1 MKHYALAFIPGD
13 GVGPEVAAETV
24 KVLHACADMFDFS
37 ISVQT
42 FDWNCDY
49 YLQHGRMMPENA
61 LDILRAFD
69 AIFLGS
75 IGDAAKV
82 PDHIS
87 LSALLAIRNGFDQY
101 VNLRPIIM
109 HEGVSSPVTT
119 CTPATVNMVVVRENT
134 EGEYSQLGGMF
145 SPDAPHGFATQLAV
159 FSRVGCER
167 VMRYAFELARTRK
180 AAGGKGKVTNCTKS
194 NALNYSMVF
203 WDRIFNE
210 MAAQY
215 PDIETNYYL
224 VDALSMLMLTD
235 PGQFDVIVA
244 SNLFGDII
252 TDLGSVLQGGI
263 GVAAGG
269 NIDPERRSPSM
280 FEPIHGSALALAGK
294 GKANPIAS
302 IESGRMMLD
311 FLGEKEAAAALLN
324 AVKKVLTEGTCR
336 TGDMGGSSSTSCV
349 GDAVTA
355 ALLGAK

>member
-1 MKHYALAFIPGD
+1 MKHYRLAFIPGD
-13 GVGPEVAAETV
+13 GVGPEVAAETA
-24 KVLHACADMFDFS
+24 KLLHACAKRFSFS
-37 ISVQT
+37 IELET
-42 FDWNCDY
+42 FVWDCDY
-49 YLQHGRMMPENA
+49 YLKHGRMMPEDA
-61 LDILRAFD
+61 LQILRGFD

-75 IGDAAKV
+75 VGDPAKV

-87 LSALLAIRNGFDQY
+87 LSLLLAIRKGFDQY
-101 VNLRPIIM
+101 VNLRPIIL
-109 HEGVSSPVTT
+109 HEGVETPVTT
-119 CTPATVNMVVVRENT
+119 CTPETVDMVVVRENT

-145 SPDAPHGFATQLAV
+145 SPDAPHGFATQMAV
-159 FSRVGCER
+159 FSRAGCER
-167 VMRYAFELARTRK
+167 VMHYAFKLARERK

-203 WDRIFNE
+203 WDSIFKE
-210 MAAQY
+210 VAAQY

-269 NIDPERRSPSM
+269 NIDPERRGPSM
-280 FEPIHGSALALAGK
+280 FEPIHGSALALAGQDRV
-294 GKANPIAS
+294 NPIAS

-311 FLGEKEAAAALLN
+311 FLGEKEAAAALLK
-324 AVKKVLTEGTCR
+324 AVKHVLSEGLVR
-336 TGDMGGSSSTSCV
+336 TGDMGGSSSTPEV
-349 GDAVTA
+349 GDAIKA
-355 ALLGAK
+355 ALH

>member
-1 MKHYALAFIPGD
+1 MKNYALAFIPGD
-13 GVGPEVAAETV
+13 GVGPEVAAETL

-37 ISVQT
+37 ISAQT
-42 FDWNCDY
+42 FTWNCDY

-61 LDILRAFD
+61 LDILRTFD

-87 LSALLAIRNGFDQY
+87 LGALLAIRSGFDQY

-119 CTPATVNMVVVRENT
+119 CTPATVNMAVVRENT

-167 VMRYAFELARTRK
+167 VMRYAFELARRRK
-180 AAGGKGKVTNCTKS
+180 TAGGKGKVTNCTKS

-210 MAAQY
+210 IAAQY

-269 NIDPERRSPSM
+269 NIDPERRGPSM

-324 AVKKVLTEGTCR
+324 AVKKVLAEGTFR
-336 TGDMGGSSSTSCV
+336 TGDMGGSSSTSHV
-349 GDAVTA
+349 GDAVKT
-355 ALLGAK
+355 ALLGGK

>member
-1 MKHYALAFIPGD
+1 MKSYSLAFIPGD
-13 GVGPEVAAETV
+13 GVGPEVAAETR
-24 KVLHACADMFDFS
+24 KVLKACADIFGFS
-37 ISVQT
+37 ISTQT

-49 YLQHGRMMPENA
+49 YTQHGRMMPENA
-61 LDILRAFD
+61 LDILRDFD

-82 PDHIS
+82 PDHLS

-101 VNLRPIIM
+101 VNLRPIIL

-134 EGEYSQLGGMF
+134 EGEYSQLGGIF
-145 SPDAPHGFATQLAV
+145 SPEAQHGFATQLAV

-210 MAAQY
+210 IAAQY
-215 PDIETNYYL
+215 PDIESNYYL

-269 NIDPERRSPSM
+269 NIDPERRGPSM

-302 IESGRMMLD
+302 IESGRMMLE
-311 FLGEKEAAAALLN
+311 FLGESEAAAAMLK
-324 AVKKVLTEGTCR
+324 AVKTVLAEGTFR
-336 TGDMGGSSSTSCV
+336 TGDMGGTSTTAQV

-355 ALLGAK
+355 RLRGGK